1 MPQNNL
7 ALTSSV
13 TLARVSTLTPRHGIR
28 SENNMPSDL
37 PMRGWVNTRVAE
49 ALRPVNLT
57 FCISDRIEVSGFV
70 TAHRSKNAAEPR
82 RRRYRAGC
90 RPAIP
95 PPCVPVLGGGKID
108 RFFILVEPCLELG

>member
-70 TAHRSKNAAEPR
+70 TAHRSLVADVQRRASAACGPRRHAHRSQNVAAPR
-82 RRRYRAGC
+82 RRR
-90 RPAIP
+90 
-95 PPCVPVLGGGKID
+95 
-108 RFFILVEPCLELG
+108 